1 MGTVQLSSQRRGGKR
16 GSSTSQEEAL
26 GHPRISQRTAISQPE
41 INLPET
47 TLPAKHSINL
57 RIMEKK
63 NLPKIFL
70 SRRKEIE

>member
-1 MGTVQLSSQRRGGKR
+1 MLRRWPWEQC
-16 GSSTSQEEAL
+16 SYHHSVEEEKEDPL
-26 GHPRISQRTAISQPE
+26 LVRKKLWDIPEYHRTAISQPE

-63 NLPKIFL
+63 KPT
-70 SRRKEIE
+70 